1 MLVAIFSDSHDNIP
15 NLEKFLQ
22 WVNNNKVEQ
31 LIFCGDLCA
40 PSILSEVIA
49 PRFQGDIHMVFG
61 NVTDRE
67 LLPQVAANF
76 LQVHHYGDVA
86 EFEIAGKKVAVVHYP
101 SQAQQLA
108 EKGKYDVVFYGHN
121 HKPWQDKIGQTLLL
135 NPGTLAGIFNKATFA
150 VWEVEENKFTLKLL
164 ERL

>member
-1 MLVAIFSDSHDNIP
+1 MQVAIFSDSHDNIP

-22 WVNNNKVEQ
+22 WVNNNKIDQ

-40 PSILSEVIA
+40 PSILAEVIA
-49 PRFQGDIHMVFG
+49 PRFPGDIHMVFG
-61 NVTDRE
+61 NVTDRQ

-76 LQVHHYGDVA
+76 PQVHHYGDVA
-86 EFEIAGKKVAVVHYP
+86 EFEIADKKVAVVHYP
-101 SQAQQLA
+101 AQAKRLA
-108 EKGKYDVVFYGHN
+108 REGRYDVVFYGHD
-121 HKPWQDKIGQTLLL
+121 HQPWQDKIGRTILL

-150 VWEVEENKFTLKLL
+150 VWETDKNKFTLKLL

>member
-1 MLVAIFSDSHDNIP
+1 MRVAIFFFLYDNIP

-22 WVNNNKVEQ
+22 WVDQNQVKQ

-40 PSILSEVIA
+40 PAILAEVIT
-49 PRFQGDIHMVFG
+49 PRFKGDIHMVFG

-76 LQVHHYGDVA
+76 PQVHHYGDLA
-86 EFEIAGKKVAVVHYP
+86 EFEIAGKEVAVVHYP

-108 EKGKYDVVFYGHN
+108 KQGKYDVVFYGHN
-121 HKPWQDKIGQTLLL
+121 HRPWQDKVGQTILL